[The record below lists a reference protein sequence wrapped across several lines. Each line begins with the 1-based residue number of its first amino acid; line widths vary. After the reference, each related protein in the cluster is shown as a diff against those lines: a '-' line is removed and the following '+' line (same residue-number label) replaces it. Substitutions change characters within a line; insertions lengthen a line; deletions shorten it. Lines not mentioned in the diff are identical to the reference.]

1 MSNYLLPSVSVSVSV
16 TVSVSVSTASIK
28 QSLMYC
34 IRYR

>member
-1 MSNYLLPSVSVSVSV
+1 MSNYLLPSVSVSV